1 MVDAPETG
9 GDINMKHL
17 FIIDSYSLETSLGFA
32 FCLCEDLQRQISR
45 QDMFKFQGILGESG
59 REW

>member
-1 MVDAPETG
+1 MKHSVMVDAPETG

-32 FCLCEDLQRQISR
+32 FHLC
-45 QDMFKFQGILGESG
+45 
-59 REW
+59 